1 MPAAWRKGLTMDELH
16 CRSVRRFDAAVMIA
30 VCVGLALAPYAVAA
44 DPAADSLRAA
54 LAVWQEGLQQVS
66 SIASDFVQEK
76 RLALFRDPL
85 AIRGRLYLSTDGRFA
100 WETHWPVRCKL
111 VVADGRIRQWDD
123 ETGRV
128 QTISMRDN
136 PAASAVHAQMSV
148 WFSGRYEELADT
160 YTVELV
166 SEQPVVFVFRP
177 IAGTPAADYLQ
188 TVEVQLR
195 PDGRYLDKVRIFERS
210 GDQTSISF
218 VNTVLNPV
226 LPDATW
232 DVRRMETNLP
242 APQSVEA
249 LSSE

>member
-1 MPAAWRKGLTMDELH
+1 MDELRL
-16 CRSVRRFDAAVMIA
+16 RSVRRCAAAVRIA
-30 VCVGLALAPYAVAA
+30 VCVGLARAPFAAAAAPAA
-44 DPAADSLRAA
+44 DPLRAA

-100 WETHWPVRCKL
+100 WETHAPVRYKL

-160 YTVELV
+160 YDIELG
-166 SEQPVVFVFRP
+166 SERPVAFVFRP
-177 IAGTPAADYLQ
+177 VAGTPAADYLQ

-195 PDGRYLDKVRIFERS
+195 PDGRYLDQVRIFERS
-210 GDQTSISF
+210 GDQTTISF
-218 VNTVLNPV
+218 VNTALNPV

-232 DVRRMETNLP
+232 DVRRMAADLP
-242 APQSVEA
+242 APPSAEA
-249 LSSE
+249 LSRE